1 VTGRQPRRRKQLL
14 DAIKKMIGY
23 SKLKQEALDRRLCV
37 VLALEKAMGC
47 RTTECG
53 ILTIKIII
61 YEDTVVSQV
70 IIIYEDTVVSQV
82 IIAQSDFV
90 IAFKI
95 LFYRITQVN
104 KTA

>member
-1 VTGRQPRRRKQLL
+1 MTGRQPRRRKQLL

-70 IIIYEDTVVSQV
+70 II
-82 IIAQSDFV
+82 AQSDFV